1 MFDFTN
7 FQRTA
12 TAFVGALVLSTACVT
27 AAVGP
32 GHSVQASA
40 PAVAQSSAQAHA

>member
-1 MFDFTN
+1 MFDFTT

-12 TAFVGALVLSTACVT
+12 TAAIGAIILSTACVT

-32 GHSVQASA
+32 GHAVQPSIAA
-40 PAVAQSSAQAHA
+40 AQVSAQAHA